1 VRNPALPAVLLAL
14 LAAGTLTGAIG
25 VSGAGAETYVART
38 ARRHTQ
44 ATHTAVT
51 AVAGT
56 SVTWLQPPPVLPIPS
71 RSGPEGPPR
80 PFGAAPRPGVSPA
93 PTGRGLVAAQNR
105 ALLDGPFPHGG
116 LARGVSDGIPLL
128 SEEASVRE
136 LELTR
141 IRGTG
146 AKFVRI
152 PVSWREFVAE
162 APPPGFHARDPAD
175 SAYRFARLDAS
186 VESVAAAGLEP
197 LLVVSHAPAFAE
209 APHRWPYAY
218 PGSWAPNPVALE
230 EFAASLA
237 LRYDG
242 SFPDAMAP
250 GGVLPR
256 VRLFQAWNE
265 PNLARYLEPQWV
277 ADGSHWSAFSP
288 LLYRELLNGFY
299 AGVKSVQPA
308 DTVVSAGVAPNGE
321 PAGEGRMAPVTF
333 LRAMLCLEPGGSP
346 AAARSTTRGRVGTMG
361 VRRVDGAVARRGAA
375 PCPDP
380 PHFDVLAFHP
390 LSVGNPDRPAASS
403 LDVSI
408 SDAAKIT
415 GLLAQAERDGTA
427 LPAGQ
432 KPVWVTELNWESSPP
447 APGGVPARLQAAW
460 ISRALHRLWVA
471 GVSLVDWQFLVDP
484 YPAER
489 ASTPTGGLVEYQRPA
504 GLYSAGAGG
513 DPAIA
518 FPKPFLRG
526 FTFPFDPLRVDRRRV
541 RVWALLM
548 GPGQPVSLQRLG
560 RDHRWRTIA
569 RLRADRSGV
578 LNVLL
583 RIRGAARLRLVSGAL
598 ISASPI
604 VH

>member
-1 VRNPALPAVLLAL
+1 VRNPALPVACLVLLAV
-14 LAAGTLTGAIG
+14 GTLTSAIG
-25 VSGAGAETYVART
+25 APMAGAVSTGAHVAPGRT
-38 ARRHTQ
+38 QPARV
-44 ATHTAVT
+44 AT
-51 AVAGT
+51 
-56 SVTWLQPPPVLPIPS
+56 VTWLQPPPVLPIPS
-71 RSGPEGPPR
+71 RSGAEGPPR
-80 PFGAAPRPGVSPA
+80 PFGAEPRPGVSPA
-93 PTGRGLVAAQNR
+93 PTARGLVAVQNR

-116 LARGVSDGIPLL
+116 LARGVSDGVPLL
-128 SEEASVRE
+128 SEEARVRE

-141 IRGTG
+141 IRATG
-146 AKFVRI
+146 ADTVRI

-162 APPPGFHARDPAD
+162 GPPPGFHARDPAD

-186 VESVAAAGLEP
+186 VESAVAAGLEP

-218 PGSWAPNPVALE
+218 PGSWAPNPIALE
-230 EFAASLA
+230 EFAAALA

-242 SFPDAMAP
+242 SFRDAMAP

-277 ADGSHWSAFSP
+277 AAGGRWSAFSP
-288 LLYRELLNGFY
+288 LLYRQLLNGFY

-308 DTVVSAGVAPNGE
+308 DVVVSAGVAPNGE
-321 PAGEGRMAPVTF
+321 PAGVGRMAPVSF
-333 LRAMLCLEPGGSP
+333 LRAMLCLGAGGSP
-346 AAARSTTRGRVGTMG
+346 AAARSTARELGEVP
-361 VRRVDGAVARRGAA
+361 RRGNRAVSA
-375 PCPDP
+375 GGSASCPDP
-380 PHFDVLAFHP
+380 PHFDVLAVHP

-415 GLLAQAERDGTA
+415 GLLGQAERDGTS
-427 LPAGQ
+427 LPAGR

-513 DPAIA
+513 NPAIA
-518 FPKPFLRG
+518 LPKPFLRG
-526 FTFPFDPLRVDRRRV
+526 FTFPFDPLRVNRRQA

-548 GPGQPVSLQRLG
+548 GPGQPVVLQRLG
-560 RDHRWRTIA
+560 RGHRWRTIA
-569 RLRADRSGV
+569 RLHADRNGV
-578 LNVLL
+578 LNALVSL
-583 RIRGAARLRLVSGAL
+583 RGVARLRLVSGAL

>member
-1 VRNPALPAVLLAL
+1 VRNSALPAAFLAL

-25 VSGAGAETYVART
+25 VSGAGAETHVTRT
-38 ARRHTQ
+38 ARRQTQVAHTRTVG
-44 ATHTAVT
+44 ATVSA
-51 AVAGT
+51 
-56 SVTWLQPPPVLPIPS
+56 TWLQPPPVLPIPS

-80 PFGAAPRPGVSPA
+80 PFGAEPPPGISPA
-93 PTGRGLVAAQNR
+93 STGRGLVVTQNR

-128 SEEASVRE
+128 SEEARVRE

-141 IRGTG
+141 IRGAG
-146 AKFVRI
+146 ARFVRI

-162 APPPGFHARDPAD
+162 APPPGFQARDP
-175 SAYRFARLDAS
+175 SSPAYRFARLDAS

-218 PGSWAPNPVALE
+218 LGSWAPNPIALE
-230 EFAASLA
+230 EFAAALA

-242 SFPDAMAP
+242 SFPDPLAP
-250 GGVLPR
+250 GGALPR

-277 ADGSHWSAFSP
+277 ALSGRWSAFSP
-288 LLYRELLNGFY
+288 LLYRQLLNGFY
-299 AGVKSVQPA
+299 AGVKSVAPA

-321 PAGEGRMAPVTF
+321 PAGDGRMAPVSF
-333 LRAMLCLEPGGSP
+333 LRAMLCLGVAGRS
-346 AAARSTTRGRVGTMG
+346 ARPS
-361 VRRVDGAVARRGAA
+361 
-375 PCPDP
+375 CPDP

-390 LSVGNPDRPAASS
+390 LSVGNPDRPAESS

-408 SDAAKIT
+408 ADAAKIT
-415 GLLAQAERDGTA
+415 GLLGQAERDRTA

-447 APGGVPARLQAAW
+447 APAGVPARLQAAW
-460 ISRALHRLWVA
+460 VSRALHRLWVA
-471 GVSLVDWQFLVDP
+471 GVSLVDWQFLIDP
-484 YPAER
+484 YPVER

-504 GLYSAGAGG
+504 GLYSAGVGG
-513 DPAIA
+513 NPEIA
-518 FPKPFLRG
+518 LPKPFLRG
-526 FTFPFDPLRVDRRRV
+526 FTFPFDPLRVNRRRV
-541 RVWALLM
+541 RVWALLT

-560 RDHRWRTIA
+560 RGGRWRTIA
-569 RLRADRSGV
+569 RLHADRSGV
-578 LNVLL
+578 LNALVSL
-583 RIRGAARLRLVSGAL
+583 RGVARLRLESGAL
-598 ISASPI
+598 SSASPI